1 MAKDYSIRE
10 AEITVLNELLYVFLR
25 ALEFDGDDPLQLI
38 TEWNYAIARVQKV
51 FDRIT
56 DKDAKL
62 VEVVR
67 CGECIHRPSGTGVN
81 HDVKFPDDE
90 CPCKCPD
97 TWYSWMPHDDWYC
110 ASGKR
115 KDGGHDDD

>member
-1 MAKDYSIRE
+1 MLD
-10 AEITVLNELLYVFLR
+10 ELLYVFLR
-25 ALEFDGDDPLQLI
+25 ALEFDGDDPLPLI

-51 FDRIT
+51 FDRMK

-62 VEVVR
+62 VDVVR

-97 TWYSWMPHDDWYC
+97 TWYSWMPPDDWYC
-110 ASGKR
+110 ASGER
-115 KDGGHDDD
+115 KDGGQDNG